1 MKKQILPIAAPLLVL
16 GIWFYWYSSIGWTS
30 TTEAKF
36 LKSCQKFAAQ
46 STRDVNDQ
54 AKICSCVLDYAKMK
68 FTTAKEG
75 ISDLYGIG
83 NFSRKY
89 DCESFLYE
97 DY

>member
-1 MKKQILPIAAPLLVL
+1 MKKQIFPIVAPLLVI
-16 GIWFYWYSSIGWTS
+16 GIWFYWYSSIGWTP

-36 LKSCQKFAAQ
+36 LKSCQKFAAS

-54 AKICSCVLDYAKMK
+54 AKVCSCVLDYAKMK
-68 FTTAKEG
+68 FTTAKGG
-75 ISDLYGIG
+75 ISDLYKGG

>member
-1 MKKQILPIAAPLLVL
+1 MKKQILPIAALLLVL

-36 LKSCQKFAAQ
+36 MKSCQKFTTA
-46 STRDVNDQ
+46 RDVNDQ
-54 AKICSCVLDYAKMK
+54 AKVCSCVLDYAKMK
-68 FTTAKEG
+68 FTTAKQG
-75 ISDLYGIG
+75 ISDLYGEG

-89 DCESFLYE
+89 KCESFWYE